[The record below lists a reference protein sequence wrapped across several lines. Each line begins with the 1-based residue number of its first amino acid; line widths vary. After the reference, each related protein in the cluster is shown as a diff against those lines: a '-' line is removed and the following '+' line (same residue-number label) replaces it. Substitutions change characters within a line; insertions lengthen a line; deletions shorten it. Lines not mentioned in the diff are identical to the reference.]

1 MKKTDIG
8 KKIQDLLETCYK
20 NIRNDYHRLKKMRNQ
35 LFAHIDLDYLPT
47 KDADELFSNLENL
60 PIDIQL
66 IKKFLEVLSQIFES
80 ISEYYELCIDFKLQE
95 ITTTIYSDALII
107 DINNVL
113 RKLDIYP
120 VQKYTAHEKIEF
132 DITKEV
138 IEKCHK
144 EKKELD
150 VVKNILK
157 NYAISHKGE
166 IHVIDNKNEIGLDN
180 EQIRVLINKHVTTLI
195 PLDDGVQPIYS
206 DNHDINI
213 YDPLTASLNNS
224 PILKESLNAHNI
236 LFRYSDNRDRR
247 IIVEE
252 GNVGNPAYQI
262 TDELMQWIKDFN
274 ADKKV
279 SPITCFI
286 EHRGVDNFTGV
297 NALNGTVG
305 IVE

>member
-1 MKKTDIG
+1 
-8 KKIQDLLETCYK
+8 
-20 NIRNDYHRLKKMRNQ
+20 MRNQ

-47 KDADELFSNLENL
+47 KDADEYLFSNLENL

-144 EKKELD
+144 EKTGIGCSKE
-150 VVKNILK
+150 
-157 NYAISHKGE
+157 A
-166 IHVIDNKNEIGLDN
+166 
-180 EQIRVLINKHVTTLI
+180 
-195 PLDDGVQPIYS
+195 
-206 DNHDINI
+206 
-213 YDPLTASLNNS
+213 
-224 PILKESLNAHNI
+224 
-236 LFRYSDNRDRR
+236 F
-247 IIVEE
+247 
-252 GNVGNPAYQI
+252 
-262 TDELMQWIKDFN
+262 
-274 ADKKV
+274 
-279 SPITCFI
+279 
-286 EHRGVDNFTGV
+286 
-297 NALNGTVG
+297 
-305 IVE
+305 